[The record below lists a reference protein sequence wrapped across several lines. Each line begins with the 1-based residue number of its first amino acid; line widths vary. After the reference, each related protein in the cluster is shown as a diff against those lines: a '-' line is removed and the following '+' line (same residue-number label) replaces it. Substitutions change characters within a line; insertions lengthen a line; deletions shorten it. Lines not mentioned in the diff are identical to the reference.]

1 MKANPQLQMQMRM
14 QEQMRK
20 KMKRKKRRNRF
31 IIGFILVVFGF
42 CIFYVFSGADLRRK
56 TGQLSLSAE
65 SSSSSS
71 YVSSWTLNKSL
82 HSSSTSS
89 IRNDGALESF
99 TFPSFGMVVRTNK
112 KTNSITKVY
121 RGVSK
126 IQIKN
131 FTQELKSS
139 QYTVVSETDTGI
151 NYSGQ
156 FRNLDKKL
164 YVSVSWQEGYS
175 TTIRVTTW

>member
-1 MKANPQLQMQMRM
+1 MKANPQMQMQMRM

-42 CIFYVFSGADLRRK
+42 CIFYVFSGADPRKK
-56 TGQLSLSAE
+56 TGQLSLSEE

-89 IRNDGALESF
+89 IRNDGSLESF
-99 TFPSFGMVVRTNK
+99 TFPSFGLVVKTNK
-112 KTNSITKVY
+112 KTSSITKVY
-121 RGVSK
+121 KGVSK
-126 IQIKN
+126 TQLKN
-131 FTQELKSS
+131 FTQELKSA
-139 QYTVVSETDTGI
+139 QYTVVSENDAGSTYT
-151 NYSGQ
+151 GQ
-156 FRNLDKKL
+156 FRNLNKKL
-164 YVSVSWQEGYS
+164 YVSVNWQEGYS
-175 TTIRVTTW
+175 TTVRVSTW